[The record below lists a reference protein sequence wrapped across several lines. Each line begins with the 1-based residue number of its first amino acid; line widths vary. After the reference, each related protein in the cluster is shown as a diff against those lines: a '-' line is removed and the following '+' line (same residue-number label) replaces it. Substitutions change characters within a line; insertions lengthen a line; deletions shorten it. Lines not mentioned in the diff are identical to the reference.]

1 MNIKVQRGHV
11 HVSDC
16 VGNLSPPVST
26 KDAPLSLNSSVF
38 KAREGGVEQEVCT
51 YLRSICVSSF
61 LVFDL
66 AKITKKG
73 HPVSS
78 LLSVKKPVR

>member
-16 VGNLSPPVST
+16 VENLSPPAST

-38 KAREGGVEQEVCT
+38 KAREGGVEQEVPT
-51 YLRSICVSSF
+51 RLRSICVSSF
-61 LVFDL
+61 LIFDR
-66 AKITKKG
+66 ANITKKG
-73 HPVSS
+73 QHLVCR
-78 LLSVKKPVR
+78 SVKTPVR